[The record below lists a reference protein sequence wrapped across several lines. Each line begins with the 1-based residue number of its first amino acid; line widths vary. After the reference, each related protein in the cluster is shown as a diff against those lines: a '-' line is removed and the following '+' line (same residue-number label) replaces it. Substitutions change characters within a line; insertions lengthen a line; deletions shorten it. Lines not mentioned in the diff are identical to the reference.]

1 MGCPNLRTLVLIRT
15 GQASLGVRTAG
26 LAVDRSALRRR
37 DGRHGG
43 RGGGGAGP
51 SGSLNPAVRTEL
63 LNVEQFPPPAFES

>member
-37 DGRHGG
+37 DGRPGG
-43 RGGGGAGP
+43 RGGGAGP
-51 SGSLNPAVRTEL
+51 GDSLNSAVRTEPL
-63 LNVEQFPPPAFES
+63 DVEQFPPPAFES

>member
-43 RGGGGAGP
+43 RDGGVPVLAVV
-51 SGSLNPAVRTEL
+51 SILQFELN
-63 LNVEQFPPPAFES
+63 F